1 LIWVNPDRSNILM
14 YQYFIKNILSL
25 SQSIYIKIY
34 QLYSVYIH
42 TPGCNWGENTIPVI
56 IACIFI
62 YFLVWASAPFGF
74 YHQNIYKVYKI
85 GKLVLNQLEKGCRKG
100 DRSYCTGVPHD
111 TVV

>member
-1 LIWVNPDRSNILM
+1 LYLNL
-14 YQYFIKNILSL
+14 L
-25 SQSIYIKIY
+25 SQSIYINQSLYNYYFSTNKIY
-34 QLYSVYIH
+34 QLSSVYIYIH
-42 TPGCNWGENTIPVI
+42 TPGCNWGENTIAVI

-62 YFLVWASAPFGF
+62 FFLVWASAPFGF
-74 YHQNIYKVYKI
+74 YYQNIYKVYKI